1 MICVGLYI
9 IILLFFIIPCRTN
22 MICWLHQ
29 IKLEPFCFFYFLFI
43 FFFFGLRKTKRN
55 QLDGFV
61 TLCQS
66 NWEPFHS
73 WNLKFD
79 GSTITEIGNLVFKV
93 QGGLHLILPKCFALH
108 WFVEPKY
115 YTFFLILPFFNIKS
129 SIF

>member
-1 MICVGLYI
+1 MIFRSLYRHPPFLHNSLPNKSD
-9 IILLFFIIPCRTN
+9 LLAAPNQPRT
-22 MICWLHQ
+22 
-29 IKLEPFCFFYFLFI
+29 LFVSF

-55 QLDGFV
+55 HSNEFV

-66 NWEPFHS
+66 NLEPFHS

-93 QGGLHLILPKCFALH
+93 QGGLHPILPKCFALH
-108 WFVEPKY
+108 LLGAPKY
-115 YTFFLILPFFNIKS
+115 YTFFLILLVTKIKS